1 MEPLV
6 PDGQLTCWKLLTDME
21 RPVVLFGGA
30 PGEGGPEI
38 EKLSRMDSQPFSS
51 FTWKVYVP
59 WSTYWEYPTGFKVVI
74 VRITAPFSS
83 TS

>member
-1 MEPLV
+1 
-6 PDGQLTCWKLLTDME
+6 ME

-38 EKLSRMDSQPFSS
+38 VKLSRMDSQPFSS

-59 WSTYWEYPTGFKVVI
+59 CSTLWEYPGFKVVI
-74 VRITAPFSS
+74 VRVTAPFSS